1 MLTSLLSF
9 LKICQQTG
17 PSVFSKYVSSA
28 SVIFYICFEQIF
40 GGDGKQKSMFYIK
53 VFGKI
58 IHNKLQYLLQVRLS
72 LYLDFYFSMVVC
84 FAKLK
89 NEY

>member
-17 PSVFSKYVSSA
+17 PSVFSKYISSA
-28 SVIFYICFEQIF
+28 SVIFCIYFEQIF
-40 GGDGKQKSMFYIK
+40 GGDGKQKSMFYIN
-53 VFGKI
+53 VFGKTTHI
-58 IHNKLQYLLQVRLS
+58 NSKIC
-72 LYLDFYFSMVVC
+72 LDFYFSMVVC